1 MYGWYLTVQ
10 FMQALF
16 SARAQLPNVYL
27 VAFCLGNLALNTL
40 NAIWCVPFSTT
51 PRARASA
58 ILYACEMA
66 WRVYGLVLT
75 EHLVLLITLGLGST
89 R

>member
-1 MYGWYLTVQ
+1 ME
-10 FMQALF
+10 ALF

-40 NAIWCVPFSTT
+40 NAIWCVCFSST

-58 ILYACEMA
+58 VCYAWETA
-66 WRVYGLVLT
+66 WRTDGLVLT
-75 EHLVLLITLGLGST
+75 E
-89 R
+89 